1 MGANNG
7 DFKTS
12 FDKLVADLLQQF
24 DDIKKEFTTINNRLT
39 TIEQRDGPAEAA
51 TAAARA
57 ECECKALA
65 TKLEVDT
72 KKAMEVAGRAFL
84 KQQKEASPSS
94 RIHEIADDLESKLF
108 TNLTE
113 APKINLPPSFPY

>member
-7 DFKTS
+7 DFKAS
-12 FDKLVADLLQQF
+12 FDKLVADLHQQF
-24 DDIKKEFTTINNRLT
+24 DDIKGEFTSINNRLT

-57 ECECKALA
+57 ERERKAIA

-72 KKAMEVAGRAFL
+72 KKAMEGA
-84 KQQKEASPSS
+84 
-94 RIHEIADDLESKLF
+94 
-108 TNLTE
+108 
-113 APKINLPPSFPY
+113 